1 MASLQEEQA
10 QMRERRALANM
21 SPGKKLLAS
30 GARKGKPN
38 QPYTDKQKLTAL
50 KTWCA
55 TGSVVLAAEESGI
68 QYAYLRSL
76 TQTQW
81 WKESSK
87 EIRQEE
93 DDVLDSTLSGLIN
106 DGVGI
111 VKDRLKNG
119 DWMWNSK
126 ENKFVRKALKATDAL
141 KVATT
146 LLDQRNVMRGKPTRI
161 TENVN
166 VSDRLNKL
174 AMEFE
179 KFNQARTVKADV
191 HVVEVEDI
199 EYKEEDG
206 S

>member
-1 MASLQEEQA
+1 
-10 QMRERRALANM
+10 
-21 SPGKKLLAS
+21 
-30 GARKGKPN
+30 
-38 QPYTDKQKLTAL
+38 
-50 KTWCA
+50 
-55 TGSVVLAAEESGI
+55 VLAAEESGI
-68 QYAYLRSL
+68 QYAYLRAL

-81 WKESSK
+81 WKDSVK

-93 DDVLDSTLSGLIN
+93 DDVLDQDLSGLIN
-106 DGVGI
+106 TGVGI

-126 ENKFVRKALKATDAL
+126 ENKFIRKALKATDAL
-141 KVATT
+141 KVTTT

-179 KFNQARTVKADV
+179 KFNQSRTIRADV

-199 EYKEEDG
+199 KYNEELENG
-206 S
+206 R